1 MTPPRQMTPPGQA
14 RFITLEGIEG
24 VGKSTN
30 MTFISELL
38 SENEI
43 PHVTTREPGGTP
55 LAEEIRQLLLDK
67 SKEPVS
73 DITELLLMFA
83 SRSQHLR
90 NFIQPNLDRGNWVV
104 CDRFTDSS
112 YAYQGGG
119 RGLPME
125 IIADLEN
132 MVMGDFRPDLTLVL
146 DIKVEIGLMRASNR
160 GAKDRIEEESCE
172 FFTRVRQNYLDRARH
187 WPERYEVIDSGLSLP
202 EVQVQ
207 VEDEI
212 RRLIARDAS

>member
-1 MTPPRQMTPPGQA
+1 MTTPGQP

-83 SRSQHLR
+83 SRSQHLQ
-90 NFIQPNLDRGNWVV
+90 NFILPNLDKGNWVV

-125 IIADLEN
+125 VIADLEN

-146 DIKVEIGLMRASNR
+146 DIKVETGLMRASNR
-160 GAKDRIEEESCE
+160 GAKDRIEEESRE